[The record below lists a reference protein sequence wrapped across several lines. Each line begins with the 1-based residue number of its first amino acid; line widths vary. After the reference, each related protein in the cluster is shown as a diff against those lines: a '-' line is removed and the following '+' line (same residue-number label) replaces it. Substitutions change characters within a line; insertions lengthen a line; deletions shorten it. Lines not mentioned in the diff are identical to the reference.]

1 MRAPCLQSCP
11 KENPISEPVVFYVM
25 TALVCFLIGLAK
37 GGLGGLLGGLST
49 PLMALVM
56 PANEVIGL
64 LLPILMTAD
73 VFAVSMHWK
82 RWDWRLAR
90 LLIPGA
96 IVGVTIATLFIRNA
110 PTDTLKTA
118 LGIIVLIFAL
128 YKLFEKRL
136 LKFIKYEGK
145 DWHGTV
151 AGTIAG
157 FSSALA
163 HTGGP
168 PVTIYLLMQNVSP
181 QVFIATSAIF
191 FMILNW
197 IKVPYYLY
205 IGLFDY
211 QRLLSVIWLAPL
223 LPLGVWTGK
232 KIGYRINKNAFDR
245 LVVVLLIFT
254 ALLLL
259 FE

>member
-1 MRAPCLQSCP
+1 
-11 KENPISEPVVFYVM
+11 M
-25 TALVCFLIGLAK
+25 TGLVAFLIGLAK
-37 GGLGGLLGGLST
+37 GGLGGLLGGLAT

-56 PANEVIGL
+56 PADEVIGL

-73 VFAVSMHWK
+73 VFAVGMHWK

-96 IVGVTIATLFIRNA
+96 VAGVTIATVFIRNA
-110 PTDTLKTA
+110 PTDSLRTA
-118 LGIIVLIFAL
+118 LGIIVLIFGV

-136 LKFIKYEGK
+136 LAYFRYEGK
-145 DWHGTV
+145 DWHGTI

-157 FSSALA
+157 FTSALA
-163 HTGGP
+163 HSGGP
-168 PVTIYLLMQNVSP
+168 PVTIYLLMQNVTP
-181 QVFIATSAIF
+181 RVFIATSAIF

-197 IKVPYYLY
+197 IKVPYYFY
-205 IGLFDY
+205 TGLFDF
-211 QRLLSVIWLAPL
+211 QRLFSVIWLAPL

-232 KIGYRINKNAFDR
+232 KIGDRIDKSAFER

-254 ALLLL
+254 AILLL
-259 FE
+259 FR